1 MNNNKLLIDSLLLL
15 DDTGMPQPPTLKQ
28 LIDRDVRELYR
39 RDKTKEKKMYIAE
52 CIIIY
57 YLGDP
62 KSPAKQSG
70 LSDPEALKM
79 AIEQAGLPKT
89 YIPDVLVLRL
99 IKRYYEENITEAG
112 KVVENILKGVHNINL
127 SIDVINSLL
136 NEKLKSNPTLEEIPI
151 ILDMMKRVNEQAGAI
166 PTMLKKLEEA
176 KQNLMYEKET
186 EISRGGQTVLSSMD
200 SEAYSDYD
208 M

>member
-52 CIIIY
+52 CIVIY

-166 PTMLKKLEEA
+166 PAMLKKLEEA

-186 EISRGGQTVLSSMD
+186 EVSRGGQTVLSSMD
-200 SEAYSDYD
+200 SEAY
-208 M
+208 

>member
-52 CIIIY
+52 CIVIY

-166 PTMLKKLEEA
+166 PSMLKKLEEA

-186 EISRGGQTVLSSMD
+186 EVSRGGQTVLSSMD
-200 SEAYSDYD
+200 AEAY
-208 M
+208 

>member
-1 MNNNKLLIDSLLLL
+1 MNKNKLLIDSLLLL

-52 CIIIY
+52 CIVIY

-166 PTMLKKLEEA
+166 PAMLKKLEEA

-186 EISRGGQTVLSSMD
+186 EVSRGGQTVLSSMD
-200 SEAYSDYD
+200 AEAY
-208 M
+208 

>member
-1 MNNNKLLIDSLLLL
+1 MSNNKLLIDSLLLL

-166 PTMLKKLEEA
+166 PAMLKKLEEA

-200 SEAYSDYD
+200 AEAY
-208 M
+208 

>member
-52 CIIIY
+52 CIVIY

-62 KSPAKQSG
+62 KSPARQSG

-89 YIPDVLVLRL
+89 YLPDVLVLRL

-136 NEKLKSNPTLEEIPI
+136 NEKLKSNPTLEEIPV

-166 PTMLKKLEEA
+166 PAMLKKLEEA

-186 EISRGGQTVLSSMD
+186 EVSRGGQTVLSSMD
-200 SEAYSDYD
+200 AEAY
-208 M
+208 

>member
-15 DDTGMPQPPTLKQ
+15 DDTGMPQPPTIKQ
-28 LIDRDVRELYR
+28 LIDKDVRELYR

-52 CIIIY
+52 CIVIY

-62 KSPAKQSG
+62 KSPARQSG

-136 NEKLKSNPTLEEIPI
+136 NEKLKSNPTLEEIPV

-166 PTMLKKLEEA
+166 PSMLKKLEEA

-186 EISRGGQTVLSSMD
+186 EVSRGGQTVLSSMD
-200 SEAYSDYD
+200 AEAY
-208 M
+208 

>member
-1 MNNNKLLIDSLLLL
+1 MNNKLLIDNLIEI
-15 DDTGMPQPPTLKQ
+15 DDSGMPKAPNTRN

-39 RDKTKEKKMYIAE
+39 RDTSKNKQKYIAE
-52 CIIIY
+52 CIVIY

-79 AIEQAGLPKT
+79 AIEQAGLEKD

-99 IKRYYEENITEAG
+99 IKRYYEQNITEAG
-112 KVVENILKGVHNINL
+112 KVVENLLKAIHNIGL
-127 SIDVINSLL
+127 SIDVVNNLL
-136 NEKLKSNPTLEEIPI
+136 NEKLHSNINLEEISVI
-151 ILDMMKRVNEQAGAI
+151 MNMVDLVRKTAGDI
-166 PTMLKKLEEA
+166 PATIKKLEEA

-186 EISRGGQTVLSSMD
+186 ELSRGGGTVFSSMD
-200 SEAYSDYD
+200 AEDYAN
-208 M
+208 

>member
-28 LIDRDVRELYR
+28 LIDRDIRELYR

-52 CIIIY
+52 CIVIY

-151 ILDMMKRVNEQAGAI
+151 ILDMMKRVNEQASAI

-200 SEAYSDYD
+200 AEAY
-208 M
+208 